1 VSAIEKQ
8 PKMLPARIT
17 FLEMAARPTAPSVPA
32 PVNEPLALM
41 RAENCPVH
49 FYRYI
54 YQQVGKPHHWLTRRR
69 QSDAELAEVLAAPA
83 TLLYILYCGGCPAGF
98 AEILL
103 DKMAEHNEADI
114 MYFGLMAE
122 YQGRGLARFFFDEI
136 VRIAWEQNIDLL
148 RIQTNSLD
156 SPRALQLYQRAG
168 FTPVGTENVEIE
180 AWE

>member
-1 VSAIEKQ
+1 MGAAEKQ
-8 PKMLPARIT
+8 PKMLKARVT
-17 FLEMAARPTAPSVPA
+17 FLEMTKRPAVGGRAFSGG
-32 PVNEPLALM
+32 EQLALM

-54 YQQVGKPHHWLTRRR
+54 YAQLGRPHHWLTRRK
-69 QSDAELAEVLAAPA
+69 QTDAQLAAVLRSPA

-103 DKMAEHNEADI
+103 HDKPGGREAEI

-122 YQGRGLARFFFDEI
+122 YQGRGLSRFFLDEI
-136 VRIAWEQNIDLL
+136 LPIAWDADIDKI

-168 FTPVGTENVEIE
+168 FVPTGTKEVEIE